1 MAQLD
6 KDIQQLNKEE
16 KKVSE
21 IVNVKS
27 AKSDGGDSLIAFIDI
42 NEAAD
47 PFSEDFNA
55 AWGEKNVTPDQIFTL
70 KKSSQGNC
78 GCSIQ

>member
-55 AWGEKNVTPDQIFTL
+55 AW
-70 KKSSQGNC
+70 
-78 GCSIQ
+78 